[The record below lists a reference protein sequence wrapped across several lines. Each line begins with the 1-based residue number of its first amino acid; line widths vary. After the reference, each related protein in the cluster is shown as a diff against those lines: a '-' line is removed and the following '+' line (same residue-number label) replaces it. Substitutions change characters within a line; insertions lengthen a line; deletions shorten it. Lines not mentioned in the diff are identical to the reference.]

1 MSKQLTKFDTIEEYN
16 SEKYFIDYPNVSK
29 VNGSMIYA
37 QSMPTDYAVKWIG
50 AAGKVLGISPCAA
63 TASRPSG
70 VSDYQVY
77 GIEWGNCN
85 TLTTLG
91 ESFFGQLRP
100 DVTSV
105 TVKEGITTIGRFFT
119 YSSDG
124 LASVTFPS
132 TLTTL
137 GGYTFNGCNSL
148 TSLTVLATT
157 PPTLDGPLAN
167 PALSG
172 LNIYVPADSVE
183 AYKAA
188 SYWSDY
194 ADRISAIQNNV

>member
-1 MSKQLTKFDTIEEYN
+1 MSKHLTKFDTIEEYN

-29 VNGSMIYA
+29 VNGSVYYL
-37 QSMPTDYAVKWIG
+37 QSMPTDYAVKWID

-63 TASRPSG
+63 SASRPSD
-70 VSDYQVY
+70 VSNYKVY
-77 GIEWGNCN
+77 GIEWGDCD

-100 DVTSV
+100 DVTSI
-105 TVKEGITTIGRFFT
+105 TVKEGITTIGRYFT
-119 YSSDG
+119 RSSDG

-137 GGYTFNGCNSL
+137 GGYTFRDCDNL

-157 PPTLDGPLAN
+157 PPTLDGPLAV
-167 PALSG
+167 PAPSG
-172 LNIYVPADSVE
+172 LNIYVPAESVD

-188 SYWSDY
+188 QYWSDY
-194 ADRISAIQNNV
+194 ADKISAIQNNV